1 VQPAVANDERLRRV
15 DAEVA
20 GRAID
25 EAAAR
30 LAAVALPPIRLDL
43 GVGMVRTI
51 VIRIDARA
59 SWCEERVEVAVD
71 VLDEPFG
78 EIAAGHTCLVCRHH
92 DAETGPIEE
101 ADGVD
106 RPRIHRDAADA
117 LEIPD
122 VFDE

>member
-1 VQPAVANDERLRRV
+1 
-15 DAEVA
+15 
-20 GRAID
+20 
-25 EAAAR
+25 
-30 LAAVALPPIRLDL
+30 
-43 GVGMVRTI
+43 M
-51 VIRIDARA
+51 
-59 SWCEERVEVAVD
+59 D

-117 LEIPD
+117 LEITD
-122 VFDE
+122 VFDERAIPIQKHGARGCRHAIRLAALRTASTRIPRMHSWSSGHSRSQHGRHQTG